1 MKVLLESQELW
12 TVVDEG
18 YQELGPNPSE
28 ERSAAYRESIKKDK
42 RALHIIFQSV
52 IDTVFE
58 RISQASS
65 AKEAWIILHKSYRG
79 ETREK
84 TVRLQSLR
92 CEFDSL
98 NMKDGES
105 VEEYFN
111 RTIHLVNQL
120 RMNEE
125 KLDEQRVVEKILR
138 SLTRNYE
145 SVVITIKETKNLAEV
160 STEELMGILQS
171 HELRLKRYEDN
182 PVEHAFQV
190 TNVSQ
195 DRSRQS
201 FKNDSTGRG
210 RNKYKGKNFNMNS
223 IRCFNCHKLGH
234 TAKFCQQKDE
244 RERADNALI
253 HTEDDVDEQDDTMFM
268 IFNMEE
274 TVKSDCWYLDSGCS
288 NHMSGNRELF
298 SHLDESLKKEVRT
311 GDDKW
316 LEVLGREIS
325 LLRLEEEKGRYQMYF
340 M

>member
-1 MKVLLESQELW
+1 
-12 TVVDEG
+12 
-18 YQELGPNPSE
+18 
-28 ERSAAYRESIKKDK
+28 
-42 RALHIIFQSV
+42 
-52 IDTVFE
+52 
-58 RISQASS
+58 
-65 AKEAWIILHKSYRG
+65 
-79 ETREK
+79 
-84 TVRLQSLR
+84 
-92 CEFDSL
+92 
-98 NMKDGES
+98 MKDGES

-125 KLDEQRVVEKILR
+125 KLDERRVVEKILR

-145 SVVITIKETKNLAEV
+145 SVVITIQETKNLAEV

-201 FKNDSTGRG
+201 FKKDSTGRG

-253 HTEDDVDEQDDTMFM
+253 HTEDDVDEHDDTMFM

-311 GDDKW
+311 GDDKR
-316 LEVLGREIS
+316 LEVLGFRERQRKYI
-325 LLRLEEEKGRYQMYF
+325 YYD
-340 M
+340 